1 MGNCNERCCR
11 NKNDNNLNEK
21 IIETT
26 EERIEE
32 LTVDKNAFF
41 NKVSLSINFP
51 INEIKIKYKD
61 TSLIPKFRLI
71 IYEIPEFNYQIDESI
86 DNFDLESISYIR
98 TGLSKDGVLNFNN
111 DIISDY
117 NKKEINKE
125 CNIPLCDNF
134 RNSSIYLY
142 GFYTTI
148 ELTNKAKLFD
158 LDITIKGMDLKIY
171 KINDNKIINTW
182 KNKNGFKYII

>member
-1 MGNCNERCCR
+1 MGNCNERCSR
-11 NKNDNNLNEK
+11 NKNYNTLNEK

-32 LTVDKNAFF
+32 ITVDKNTFF

-61 TSLIPKFRLI
+61 ASLIPKFRLI

-98 TGLSKDGVLNFNN
+98 TGLSKNGILNFNN
-111 DIISDY
+111 DIISDH

-134 RNSSIYLY
+134 RNSCIYLY

-148 ELTNKAKLFD
+148 ELINNFNIFD

-171 KINDNKIINTW
+171 KINDNKISNTW